1 MRHYVH
7 AWLYRAY
14 TLRETEHVVNPVHS
28 KLQVP
33 DGPPHASQLKT
44 TAYGRPWAVFF
55 WGHQRTMDFGE
66 SFGGFSLSNQPDRQ
80 KKTPPKQGSH
90 LWTVDVFVDQ
100 VISSAWGIGHS
111 VPT

>member
-33 DGPPHASQLKT
+33 DGPPPTSQLKT
-44 TAYGRPWAVFF
+44 TAYGKPWAVFF
-55 WGHQRTMDFGE
+55 WEHQGTMDFGE
-66 SFGGFSLSNQPDRQ
+66 SFGGFSWVGTIEGGILESWDTR
-80 KKTPPKQGSH
+80 
-90 LWTVDVFVDQ
+90 LI
-100 VISSAWGIGHS
+100 ISSSH
-111 VPT
+111 